1 LSLDLKNL
9 TPETANLIGLLFADL
24 LDGDIDNEET
34 KTQLRELGKLGVT
47 LARTALRTKGIL
59 WDVIAG
65 PLVEKAI
72 TDAVEKFIKD
82 KSAK

>member
-1 LSLDLKNL
+1 MSLDFKNL
-9 TPETANLIGLLFADL
+9 TPETANIIGLLFADL
-24 LDGDIDNEET
+24 IDGDIDNEET
-34 KTQLRELGKLGVT
+34 KTKLRELGNLGVT
-47 LARTALRTKGIL
+47 LARTALRSKGVL

-65 PLVEKAI
+65 PLIEKAI